1 MMSISN
7 ELEEE
12 SFILPAMCFW
22 LISLTPPF
30 RKGAN
35 TTQRATEA
43 AKTEEDC
50 AASLQP
56 WQPGAN
62 ESTVDVTPA
71 SGASRSAVVSSSD
84 FWEN

>member
-1 MMSISN
+1 MSISN
-7 ELEEE
+7 KLEEE

-22 LISLTPPF
+22 LISLNPPPPF

-43 AKTEEDC
+43 AKTEEDR

-56 WQPGAN
+56 WQLTAN
-62 ESTVDVTPA
+62 ESTVDVTP
-71 SGASRSAVVSSSD
+71 GPAVHVSSSD